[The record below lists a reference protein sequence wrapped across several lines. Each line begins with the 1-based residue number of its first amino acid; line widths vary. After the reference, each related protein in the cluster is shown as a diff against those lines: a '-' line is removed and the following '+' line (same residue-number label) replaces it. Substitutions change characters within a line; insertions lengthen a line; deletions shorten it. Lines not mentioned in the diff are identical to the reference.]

1 MLWAV
6 FVAGKQKPK
15 FVRFLQG
22 DAIRVMFAGHFRFD
36 AAADFT
42 GRRTICDFCLPRY
55 DGKENNIPNPMKD
68 GGTMAE
74 LSSAAKEYLRVIY
87 TLGQG
92 AGVRSVDVATELG
105 VSKPSVN
112 KAIRIL
118 AARGLVVQERYAS
131 VFLTPEGIRMAQS
144 LWKKED
150 IIRSLLEDIFEV
162 APEDAQQDAKRIA
175 DVIGEKTFEKMR
187 MYFNNFHYNN

>member
-1 MLWAV
+1 MTRPPILPV
-6 FVAGKQKPK
+6 G
-15 FVRFLQG
+15 VRYATFG
-22 DAIRVMFAGHFRFD
+22 
-36 AAADFT
+36 
-42 GRRTICDFCLPRY
+42 LPRY

-118 AARGLVVQERYAS
+118 ARGDWLCKNA
-131 VFLTPEGIRMAQS
+131 
-144 LWKKED
+144 
-150 IIRSLLEDIFEV
+150 
-162 APEDAQQDAKRIA
+162 
-175 DVIGEKTFEKMR
+175 MR
-187 MYFNNFHYNN
+187 RFF